1 MLAKLSG
8 ILFLAVVAS
17 ATVANSA
24 CLKEADVQRH
34 NTDLKSHSENVGR
47 RDGSVVSIY
56 RQKGSARFVEVVRQN
71 RCIATI
77 KVLSADDLDRRYDLM
92 ASLWDERA
100 IAQEEALDDEG
111 MDEGDHTEVV
121 SDSDLSVL
129 SMDRFPVSGIY
140 SGPIR
145 LPDFRGRDRDF
156 ATFRTS
162 ISNGMKAG
170 VNFSGQYAIT
180 QIGCGSSCSIVFVS
194 DLKTGQ
200 QFRFP
205 YGGEEAGPMTLKH
218 SADSRLLIATWRDG
232 DQCALES
239 MIFNGK
245 TWESLAKHTIIDPD
259 ACYEDIDENIRA
271 FKNRRDISVANAA
284 LASGNE
290 SANTDHTK
298 TLMNQEQPASVAP
311 DAGMTEYDNI
321 NVAALLDLYEGYDSI
336 RACFK
341 ARENQFPPYLSRQEM
356 EKAEAHFRRD
366 EAEILKRDPRID
378 KQAVSR
384 KAHELNKL
392 FTMSVVLTGMKDMNY
407 QHWKACQKLASFF
420 PPGIEN
426 ARLKKREVI
435 GQRNKTGGLIV
446 PQDPRFR

>member
-17 ATVANSA
+17 ATTANAA
-24 CLKEADVQRH
+24 CLKETDIHRQNA
-34 NTDLKSHSENVGR
+34 DLKSHSENVGR
-47 RDGSVVSIY
+47 KDGSVVSIY
-56 RQKGSARFVEVVRQN
+56 RQKGSTRFVEVVRQN
-71 RCIATI
+71 RCIVTV
-77 KVLSADDLDRRYDLM
+77 KVLSADELDRKYDLM

-100 IAQEEALDDEG
+100 IAQEEALDNEG
-111 MDEGDHTEVV
+111 MDEGDDTDIA
-121 SDSDLSVL
+121 SNSDLSFL

-140 SGPIR
+140 AGPVR
-145 LPDFRGRDRDF
+145 LPDFKGRDRDF
-156 ATFRTS
+156 AIFRTRITS
-162 ISNGMKAG
+162 GMKAG

-180 QIGCGSSCSIVFVS
+180 QIGCGSSCSIAFVS

-200 QFRFP
+200 QFAFP

-218 SADSRLLIATWRDG
+218 SAGSQLLIATWRDG
-232 DQCALES
+232 DQCVLGS
-239 MIFNGK
+239 MTFNAG
-245 TWESLAKHTIIDPD
+245 TWDSLAKHPIGDSD
-259 ACYEDIDENIRA
+259 ACYEGIDDNMRA
-271 FKNRRDISVANAA
+271 FKNKREMSGANAA

-290 SANTDHTK
+290 SANTDHPK
-298 TLMNQEQPASVAP
+298 TPMNQEQPASVAL

-356 EKAEAHFRRD
+356 EKAEAYFRRD

-426 ARLKKREVI
+426 ARLKKHEVI
-435 GQRNKTGGLIV
+435 GHRNNTGGLII

>member
-1 MLAKLSG
+1 MFLKLSG
-8 ILFLAVVAS
+8 ISFFAVVAS
-17 ATVANSA
+17 AITANSA

-34 NTDLKSHSENVGR
+34 KADLKSHSENVGR
-47 RDGSVVSIY
+47 KDGSIVSIY

-77 KVLSADDLDRRYDLM
+77 KVLSADELDQRYDLM

-100 IAQEEALDDEG
+100 VAQEEALDNEG
-111 MDEGDHTEVV
+111 MDEGDDTEVV
-121 SDSDLSVL
+121 SDSDLPFL

-140 SGPIR
+140 SGPVR
-145 LPDFRGRDRDF
+145 LPDFNRRDRDF
-156 ATFRTS
+156 ATFRTR

-180 QIGCGSSCSIVFVS
+180 QIGCGSSCSIAFVS

-218 SADSRLLIATWRDG
+218 SADSRLLIATRRDG
-232 DQCALES
+232 DQCVLES
-239 MIFNGK
+239 MIFNAG
-245 TWESLAKHTIIDPD
+245 TWDSLAKHPIGDPD

-271 FKNRRDISVANAA
+271 LKNKREIRGANEVP
-284 LASGNE
+284 ASGNK
-290 SANTDHTK
+290 SAKTDHAK
-298 TLMNQEQPASVAP
+298 AQKDQQQPASVATG
-311 DAGMTEYDNI
+311 AGMTEYDNI
-321 NVAALLDLYEGYDSI
+321 NVAALLDLYEAHDLLL
-336 RACFK
+336 ACFK
-341 ARENQFPPYLSRQEM
+341 ARENQFPAYLSRQEM
-356 EKAEAHFRRD
+356 EKAEADFLKD

-384 KAHELNKL
+384 RAHELNTL
-392 FTMSVVLTGMKDMNY
+392 FTMAVVLTGMTEMNY
-407 QHWKACQKLASFF
+407 EHWKACRMLASIF

-435 GQRNKTGGLIV
+435 GKKNTAGGLIV

>member
-1 MLAKLSG
+1 MFLKLSG
-8 ILFLAVVAS
+8 ISFFAVVAS
-17 ATVANSA
+17 AITANSA

-34 NTDLKSHSENVGR
+34 KADLKSHSENVGR
-47 RDGSVVSIY
+47 KDGSIVSIY

-77 KVLSADDLDRRYDLM
+77 KVLSADELDQRYDLM

-100 IAQEEALDDEG
+100 VAQEEALDNEG
-111 MDEGDHTEVV
+111 MDEGDDTEVV
-121 SDSDLSVL
+121 SDSDLPFL

-140 SGPIR
+140 SGPVR
-145 LPDFRGRDRDF
+145 LPDFNRRDRDF
-156 ATFRTS
+156 ATFRTR

-170 VNFSGQYAIT
+170 VNFSGHYAIT
-180 QIGCGSSCSIVFVS
+180 QIGCGSSCSIAFVS

-218 SADSRLLIATWRDG
+218 SADSRLLIATRRDG
-232 DQCALES
+232 DQCVLES
-239 MIFNGK
+239 MIFNAG
-245 TWESLAKHTIIDPD
+245 TWDSLAKHPIGDSD
-259 ACYEDIDENIRA
+259 ACYEDIDDNISA
-271 FKNRRDISVANAA
+271 FKSKREMSGANEVP
-284 LASGNE
+284 ASGNK
-290 SANTDHTK
+290 STNADHAKAQTDQQPPANVS
-298 TLMNQEQPASVAP
+298 PS
-311 DAGMTEYDNI
+311 AGMTEYDNI
-321 NVAALLDLYEGYDSI
+321 NVAALLDLYEAHDLI
-336 RACFK
+336 LACFK
-341 ARENQFPPYLSRQEM
+341 ARENQFPAYLSRQEM
-356 EKAEAHFRRD
+356 EKAEADFLKD

-384 KAHELNKL
+384 RAHELNTL
-392 FTMSVVLTGMKDMNY
+392 FTMAVVLTGMTEMNY
-407 QHWKACQKLASFF
+407 EHWKACRKLASIF

-435 GQRNKTGGLIV
+435 GKKNTAGELIV

>member
-1 MLAKLSG
+1 MIAKLSG
-8 ILFLAVVAS
+8 ISFLAVVAS
-17 ATVANSA
+17 AIAANSA
-24 CLKEADVQRH
+24 CLKETDIHRQKADL
-34 NTDLKSHSENVGR
+34 NSHSENIGQK
-47 RDGSVVSIY
+47 DGSIVSIY
-56 RQKGSARFVEVVRQN
+56 RQKDSTRFVEVVRQN
-71 RCIATI
+71 RCIFTV
-77 KVLSADDLDRRYDLM
+77 KVLSPDELDRKYDLM
-92 ASLWDERA
+92 AALWDERA
-100 IAQEEALDDEG
+100 IAQQEGLDNEG
-111 MDEGDHTEVV
+111 MAEGDDTEVV
-121 SDSDLSVL
+121 SDADLPFL
-129 SMDRFPVSGIY
+129 SMDRFSVSGIY
-140 SGPIR
+140 AGPVR
-145 LPDFRGRDRDF
+145 LPDFNGRDRDF
-156 ATFRTS
+156 ATFRTR
-162 ISNGMKAG
+162 ISDGMKAG
-170 VNFSGQYAIT
+170 VNFAGQYAIT
-180 QIGCGSSCSIVFVS
+180 QMGCGSSCSIAFVS

-218 SADSRLLIATWRDG
+218 SAGSLLLIVTRRDG
-232 DQCALES
+232 DQCVLES

-245 TWESLAKHTIIDPD
+245 TWESLAKHTIGDPD
-259 ACYEDIDENIRA
+259 ACYEGIDENIRA
-271 FKNRRDISVANAA
+271 LKNRRDISGANAA
-284 LASGNE
+284 LASGNK
-290 SANTDHTK
+290 SANTDHLK
-298 TLMNQEQPASVAP
+298 TPMNQEQPASVAP
-311 DAGMTEYDNI
+311 DAGMTEYNNI

-392 FTMSVVLTGMKDMNY
+392 FTMAVVLTGMKDMNY

>member
-1 MLAKLSG
+1 
-8 ILFLAVVAS
+8 
-17 ATVANSA
+17 
-24 CLKEADVQRH
+24 
-34 NTDLKSHSENVGR
+34 
-47 RDGSVVSIY
+47 
-56 RQKGSARFVEVVRQN
+56 
-71 RCIATI
+71 
-77 KVLSADDLDRRYDLM
+77 M

-100 IAQEEALDDEG
+100 IAQQEAIDNEG
-111 MDEGDHTEVV
+111 MDEGDDTEVV
-121 SDSDLSVL
+121 SDSDLPFL

-156 ATFRTS
+156 ATFRTR

-180 QIGCGSSCSIVFVS
+180 QIGCGSSCSIAFVS

-205 YGGEEAGPMTLKH
+205 YGGEEAGPMMLKH
-218 SADSRLLIATWRDG
+218 GADSRLLIATWRDG
-232 DQCALES
+232 DQCVLES
-239 MIFNGK
+239 MIFNGR
-245 TWESLAKHTIIDPD
+245 TWESLAKHTIGDPD
-259 ACYEDIDENIRA
+259 ACYEGIDENIRA
-271 FKNRRDISVANAA
+271 FKNRRDISGANAA
-284 LASGNE
+284 LASGNK
-290 SANTDHTK
+290 SANTDHLK
-298 TLMNQEQPASVAP
+298 TPMNQEQPASVAP

-384 KAHELNKL
+384 KAHELNTL
-392 FTMSVVLTGMKDMNY
+392 FTMAVVLIGMAEMNY
-407 QHWKACQKLASFF
+407 EHWKACRKLASIF

-426 ARLKKREVI
+426 ARLKKREKQST
-435 GQRNKTGGLIV
+435 GGGLIV

>member
-8 ILFLAVVAS
+8 ISFLAVVAS
-17 ATVANSA
+17 AIAANSA
-24 CLKEADVQRH
+24 CLKEADIQRQ
-34 NTDLKSHSENVGR
+34 NADLKSHSEDIGR
-47 RDGSVVSIY
+47 KDGSVVSIY

-77 KVLSADDLDRRYDLM
+77 KVLSADELDRKYDLM

-100 IAQEEALDDEG
+100 IAQEEALDNEG
-111 MDEGDHTEVV
+111 MDEGDDTEVI
-121 SDSDLSVL
+121 SDADLPFL
-129 SMDRFPVSGIY
+129 SMDQFPVSRIY

-145 LPDFRGRDRDF
+145 LPDFNGRDRDF
-156 ATFRTS
+156 ATFRTR

-180 QIGCGSSCSIVFVS
+180 QIGCGSSCSIAFVS

-218 SADSRLLIATWRDG
+218 SAGSRLLIATWRDG
-232 DQCALES
+232 DQCVLES
-239 MIFNGK
+239 MTFNAG
-245 TWESLAKHTIIDPD
+245 TWDSLAKHPIGDSD
-259 ACYEDIDENIRA
+259 ACYEDIDDNISA
-271 FKNRRDISVANAA
+271 FKSKREMSGANEVP
-284 LASGNE
+284 ASGNK
-290 SANTDHTK
+290 SANAGHAKAQTDS
-298 TLMNQEQPASVAP
+298 EQPANVIP
-311 DAGMTEYDNI
+311 NAGMTEYDNI
-321 NVAALLDLYEGYDSI
+321 NVAAMLDLYEGYDSI

-341 ARENQFPPYLSRQEM
+341 ARENQFPAYLSRQEM
-356 EKAEAHFRRD
+356 DKAEADFLSD

-378 KQAVSR
+378 KQDISR
-384 KAHELNKL
+384 KSHELNAL
-392 FTMSVVLTGMKDMNY
+392 FTMAVVLTGMKEMNY
-407 QHWKACQKLASFF
+407 EHWKACRKLASIF

-435 GQRNKTGGLIV
+435 GKKNTAGGLIV